1 MTLTLVQ
8 MEVSY
13 FKYINPPK
21 DENGLYEWDKLIA
34 WNRSDWDGDASSAIG
49 DADYIADEYRSKAI
63 IRASVNHHDWY
74 GLISTFKYDEIVPNL
89 NLTTGIDARSYKGIH
104 YREVVNLLGGD
115 YYVDSSDDNDV
126 SNSDKVKRVGDKVA
140 YHNIGYNS
148 WIGGFVQ
155 GEYSINSLTAFLSAA
170 GSNTTYQREISSI
183 TLMTLV
189 NKSLRKP
196 TTQVMHLKL
205 VLTTMLIIILT
216 FLVMQVYCQLLL
228 ILEVPI

>member
-1 MTLTLVQ
+1 MLDHTR
-8 MEVSY
+8 E
-13 FKYINPPK
+13 YIT
-21 DENGLYEWDKLIA
+21 E
-34 WNRSDWDGDASSAIG
+34 
-49 DADYIADEYRSKAI
+49 
-63 IRASVNHHDWY
+63 
-74 GLISTFKYDEIVPNL
+74 
-89 NLTTGIDARSYKGIH
+89 
-104 YREVVNLLGGD
+104 EVVNLLGGD

-170 GSNTTYQREISSI
+170 GSNTTYQEDSSI